1 MSVEQSTL
9 TAFMDAVT
17 DYYGGA
23 DIWTGITDNAAFT
36 SADFAAKVTQVDGVS
51 AVYNAAGDVLYYKYN
66 NQIVGN
72 AVDLGNVINSNV
84 GSTVNSSAV
93 NIPANTTVGTGDA
106 VTATSGMQTAGATT
120 AKTVIKDV
128 ALGVAA
134 VSAGIQLGATI
145 DGALYNLNPDFW
157 DEHNMQAMNP
167 QTWSTLVSDYGE
179 PAQKVFNMVFGINSN
194 NEVQPYMDARAL
206 AYIAQYF
213 VYRGVYETGG
223 AEWDGDKPQGFDI
236 EEPIYYS
243 TRTFPAVL
251 PWVSQDPVTM
261 YYEGSRLYNG
271 LPYRVGGQIDRELS
285 DVKVTSGV
293 DANGEF
299 FGIVT
304 SKSYFMFRDALIDD
318 SGTAVTGGYNFSGCQ
333 TATYNGQT
341 VYYRI
346 TMGGQAVDTI
356 GCNTANLT
364 SYNQRHTKTAWI
376 LQFGTFDETGGVIG
390 IDKQDGAILP
400 TGITPQ
406 MSIDD
411 VIAQLQTLYPNLFTN
426 AITNSVV
433 QPDGTLTTYTYVP
446 VAIPENVPLDDV
458 TNALQPTGG
467 IDLLQGQTSIN
478 PETTPDSIVETLINI
493 LSSTNPYNPTQTP
506 TQTDYPDTG
515 DGTTPT
521 VILPT
526 GEASALYS
534 IYNPTQ
540 AQLNSLGAWL
550 WSSNFVDQLLKL
562 FNDPMQAI
570 IGLHKIFATPPTS
583 GTGNIK
589 VGYLDSGV
597 SANLVSAQY
606 TEVDCGS
613 VSLKEYFG
621 NALDYTDTDIYLYLP
636 FVGIVP
642 VSALDVTR
650 STINVKYKV
659 DVLTGACMA
668 QVYVNRDNNAG
679 GQLYCYAGDCA
690 VKYPLSSGSYMGIVA
705 SVIGIA
711 GSVAGTIAS
720 GGAMLPLALG
730 AGASALNGAR
740 TRVEH
745 SGQLTG
751 NAGAMGIKK
760 PYFIIRRPQ
769 TKIADNFQNYNGQS
783 NNIFVN
789 LGSCSGFTRVR
800 FLHLENIPATG
811 DELTEIENI
820 LKSGVII

>member
-9 TAFMDAVT
+9 SAFMDAVT
-17 DYYGGA
+17 EYYGGA

-51 AVYNAAGDVLYYKYN
+51 AVYNSAGDVLYYKYN

-72 AVDLGNVINSNV
+72 AVDLSNVINSNT
-84 GSTVNSSAV
+84 GSTVTSSAV
-93 NIPANTTVGTGDA
+93 DIPANTTIGTGDA
-106 VTATSGMQTAGATT
+106 VSATSGMQAAGGTT
-120 AKTVIKDV
+120 ASTVIKDV
-128 ALGVAA
+128 ALSVAA
-134 VSAGIQLGATI
+134 VGAGIQLGATI
-145 DGALYNLNPDFW
+145 DGVLYNLNPDFW
-157 DEHNMQAMNP
+157 DENNMSSLNP
-167 QTWSTLVSDYGE
+167 QTWDTLVSDYGE
-179 PAQKVFNMVFGINSN
+179 PAQKVFNMVFGIDENTN
-194 NEVQPYMDARAL
+194 KVQPYLDERAL
-206 AYIAQYF
+206 AYITQYMVYKGAFGGHEVITPYEGDVGSYVTYDDLYRMTARDF
-213 VYRGVYETGG
+213 VNKYINPSARSDFSETELAANFFDGTYQNYIFPDDVGVIYAYRNSITWYKIDLTTPISVYIDSHVNNIYHGVNAPSTVGG
-223 AEWDGDKPQGFDI
+223 RVFA
-236 EEPIYYS
+236 YS
-243 TRTFPAVL
+243 NNGSSISNLFSYSRGASSLNQFINI
-251 PWVSQDPVTM
+251 SNFPVTTNIDGFVL
-261 YYEGSRLYNG
+261 GSISY
-271 LPYRVGGQIDRELS
+271 VGN
-285 DVKVTSGV
+285 V
-293 DANGEF
+293 D
-299 FGIVT
+299 GIT
-304 SKSYFMFRDALIDD
+304 PQA
-318 SGTAVTGGYNFSGCQ
+318 G
-333 TATYNGQT
+333 ATT
-341 VYYRI
+341 
-346 TMGGQAVDTI
+346 
-356 GCNTANLT
+356 
-364 SYNQRHTKTAWI
+364 
-376 LQFGTFDETGGVIG
+376 
-390 IDKQDGAILP
+390 P

-411 VIAQLQTLYPNLFTN
+411 VIAQLQILYPDLFTN

-433 QPDGTLTTYTYVP
+433 QPDGTVKTYTYVP

-458 TNALQPTGG
+458 TNALKPTGG
-467 IDLLQGQTSIN
+467 VDLLQGQTSIS
-478 PETTPDSIVETLINI
+478 PDTTPDSVVEELMKI

-506 TQTDYPDTG
+506 TQTDYPETG
-515 DGTTPT
+515 EGTTPA

-526 GEASALYS
+526 GSASALYS

-570 IGLHKIFATPPTS
+570 IGLHKVFATPPTS

-690 VKYPLSSGSYMGIVA
+690 VKYPLSSGSYMGIVS

-783 NNIFVN
+783 NNIFVT

>member
-1 MSVEQSTL
+1 
-9 TAFMDAVT
+9 MDAVT
-17 DYYGGA
+17 EYYGGA
-23 DIWTGITDNAAFT
+23 DIWAGITDNAAFT

-72 AVDLGNVINSNV
+72 AVDLSNVINSNT
-84 GSTVNSSAV
+84 GSTVASTAV
-93 NIPANTTVGTGDA
+93 NVPANTTVGTGDA
-106 VTATSGMQTAGATT
+106 VSATSGMQTAGGTT
-120 AKTVIKDV
+120 AATVIKDV

-134 VSAGIQLGATI
+134 VGAGIQLGATI
-145 DGALYNLNPDFW
+145 DGVLYNLNPDFW
-157 DEHNMQAMNP
+157 DEHNMSTLNP
-167 QTWSTLVSDYGE
+167 QTWDTLVSDYGE
-179 PAQKVFNMVFGINSN
+179 PAQKVFNMVFGINKN
-194 NEVQPYMDARAL
+194 TNEVQ
-206 AYIAQYF
+206 AYIDERVFAYLTQYMVAQNAF
-213 VYRGVYETGG
+213 GG
-223 AEWDGDKPQGFDI
+223 GTKKQWDGEQPTGYTLY
-236 EEPIYYS
+236 EPIYYD
-243 TRTFPAVL
+243 TKTFQATAVGEVKTLYETGLIYNSFHDNVPARWGAEV
-251 PWVSQDPVTM
+251 
-261 YYEGSRLYNG
+261 
-271 LPYRVGGQIDRELS
+271 VGGS
-285 DVKVTSGV
+285 DIKVTT
-293 DANGEF
+293 AT
-299 FGIVT
+299 T
-304 SKSYFMFRDALIDD
+304 SDNTHVLWEISSKTPFTLQYSFLFDNDYTW
-318 SGTAVTGGYNFSGCQ
+318 SGTSTSGS
-333 TATYNGQT
+333 TVYSFTYDNKT
-341 VYYRI
+341 VYYAGVSDGYAIPRAS
-346 TMGGQAVDTI
+346 MGTDPRNMVNDTARGI
-356 GCNTANLT
+356 L
-364 SYNQRHTKTAWI
+364 AWV
-376 LQFGTFDETGGVIG
+376 LQYGSFTPTGGVEG
-390 IDKQDGAILP
+390 ITTQDGATTP
-400 TGITPQ
+400 TGIDSG
-406 MSIDD
+406 MSIED
-411 VIAQLQTLYPNLFTN
+411 VITALQTQYPDLF
-426 AITNSVV
+426 ADKISNSVV
-433 QPDGTLTTYTYVP
+433 QDDGTVKTYTYIP
-446 VAIPENVPLDDV
+446 IAIPENVPIDDV
-458 TNALQPTGG
+458 TNALKPTGG
-467 IDLLQGQTSIN
+467 VDLLQGQTSIS
-478 PETTPDSIVETLINI
+478 PDTTPDSVVETLLSI

-506 TQTDYPDTG
+506 TQTDYPETG
-515 DGTTPT
+515 EGTTPA

-526 GEASALYS
+526 GSASALYS

-570 IGLHKIFATPPTS
+570 IGLHKVFATPPTS

-597 SANLVSAQY
+597 SSKLVSAQY

-783 NNIFVN
+783 NNIFVS
-789 LGSCSGFTRVR
+789 LGSCSGYTRVR